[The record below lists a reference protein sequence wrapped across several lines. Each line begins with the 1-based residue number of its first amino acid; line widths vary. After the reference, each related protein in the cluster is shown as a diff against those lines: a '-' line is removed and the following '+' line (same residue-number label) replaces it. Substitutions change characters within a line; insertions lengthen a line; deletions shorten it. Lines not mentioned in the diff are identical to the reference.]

1 MRAKAIFTSGRGK
14 RAIIAAGA
22 VGGAAVAMK
31 GAKRMQIRKLNK
43 KASKKMAGEADA
55 WLDTS
60 Q

>member
-1 MRAKAIFTSGRGK
+1 MRAKKIFTDSRGK

-31 GAKRMQIRKLNK
+31 GAKKLQIRKLNK
-43 KASKKMAGEADA
+43 KATKKMAGEADA
-55 WLDTS
+55 SLDTS